1 VFLSSLDVFCRL
13 SMLVAAQPN
22 GTQFDRNDS
31 WEEEIQSCTN
41 EVDLPWVNK
50 FREIKN

>member
-1 VFLSSLDVFCRL
+1 
-13 SMLVAAQPN
+13 MLVAAQPN